1 MVCSVKFVSV
11 IDTMH
16 IYNAKL
22 ISFFVNTRFALLSSD
37 RIKLV
42 VYTIYENPKFSVVG
56 HFHPTEHV
64 PEPSFCLGQRSVN
77 KDYSKIIFHSAKEC
91 LEGKP

>member
-1 MVCSVKFVSV
+1 MRV
-11 IDTMH
+11 
-16 IYNAKL
+16 
-22 ISFFVNTRFALLSSD
+22 ALLSSD

-42 VYTIYENPKFSVVG
+42 VYTIYGNPKFSVVG
-56 HFHPTEHV
+56 HLHV

-77 KDYSKIIFHSAKEC
+77 EDYSKITSHSAKEC